1 MCVQQR
7 QRWISL
13 SFRQRAHPF
22 GIDQP
27 RELSARRWS
36 YGRTFFSEPHHQQ
49 VRKQRAAPLCASA
62 LITATFCFCVC
73 VCGCNSISDSHCR
86 ESCPGPAINETLINS
101 VEPTATREFCWN
113 VCYFQNLSQS
123 KEHSDTSAIRY
134 CYETLITGASRHG
147 SKPAH
152 HVSTSA

>member
-1 MCVQQR
+1 MFLSSIVIATSTSPTQARRPDISPPSTLLAGTEAACMVALLCILITEPCRQCHCIRLTILSAFVLMCVQQR

-62 LITATFCFCVC
+62 LISAPFLCVC
-73 VCGCNSISDSHCR
+73 VWLQQH
-86 ESCPGPAINETLINS
+86 
-101 VEPTATREFCWN
+101 
-113 VCYFQNLSQS
+113 
-123 KEHSDTSAIRY
+123 
-134 CYETLITGASRHG
+134 
-147 SKPAH
+147 
-152 HVSTSA
+152 